1 MRAAEFF
8 KDLWDDGNLFQ
19 KASYVISIP
28 LLLLVVFSLIHAIF
42 FVDHSQG
49 SVRDRPSRNT
59 TEDHY
64 WAEVACEDSVSNQ
77 LKAPSTADYDV
88 TVSNELRD
96 GVWFVSGTVDAENAF
111 GAKVRHHWTCN
122 AERSS
127 SDSWTAV
134 ATVN

>member
-1 MRAAEFF
+1 METTGINALIR
-8 KDLWDDGNLFQ
+8 DLSKTQRILF
-19 KASYVISIP
+19 VGSI
-28 LLLLVVFSLIHAIF
+28 LAILFSLLMI
-42 FVDHSQG
+42 VGVWSENSG
-49 SVRDRPSRNT
+49 GGRNT
-59 TEDHY
+59 AEDHY

-96 GVWFVSGTVDAENAF
+96 GVWFVSGTVDAENTF
-111 GAKVRHHWTCN
+111 GAKIRHHWTCN